1 MGITDEKNAV
11 RPKGLGVRHA
21 QTLLLFFGMLF
32 AFTMRVNMSMAIV
45 DMTDERKPDHFPWPH
60 SVQAVILSS
69 FFWGYVILQVPAGEL
84 ASRFGGKWLFTTS
97 IVVNSAISLL
107 LPTGA
112 EWGGWKLVCICRVL
126 QGLTQ
131 AFIYPST
138 HHLVSQW
145 MPKEEKG
152 LLTTTVYAGG
162 QLGIALQLLASGF
175 LATSWGW
182 QAIFYANGTLG
193 AIWSI
198 TYIIFGADSPES
210 SKFISEDEVLYIQT
224 SLGRDGEQKKYPTPW
239 RSIVTSLPFWA
250 VIVAHCG
257 QNWGFFTL
265 MTEMPTYMAKV
276 LNVDLKNNGMLSC
289 LPYLS
294 MYLLSFVMGAMTD
307 VIIKNQWLS
316 VSATRKLF
324 NSIGLWGPAIAL
336 IGLSYAPE
344 GNMAFAV
351 AMLTLAVGINA
362 GQYTGYMLVHIDLAP
377 NFSGCLMGIT
387 NFLANIISI
396 IAPLVCGFIVHD
408 ETDPSEWRKVFFI
421 ASGVYFFTNLFFILF
436 STSVRQPWN
445 EPKVDDVEMKAPEV
459 KEPEKSKLDAE
470 WSRR

>member
-1 MGITDEKNAV
+1 MSK
-11 RPKGLGVRHA
+11 
-21 QTLLLFFGMLF
+21 FGCP
-32 AFTMRVNMSMAIV
+32 SQ
-45 DMTDERKPDHFPWPH
+45 DMHFPWPH

-84 ASRFGGKWLFTTS
+84 ASQFGGKWLFTTS
-97 IVVNSAISLL
+97 VVVNSALSLL

-112 EWGGWKLVCICRVL
+112 DWGGWKLVCVCRVL

-193 AIWSI
+193 GIWSI
-198 TYIIFGADSPES
+198 IYIIFGADSPES
-210 SKFISEDEVLYIQT
+210 SKFISEEELLYIQT

-239 RSIVTSLPFWA
+239 RHIVTSLPFWA

-276 LNVDLKNNGMLSC
+276 LNVDLKNNGILSC
-289 LPYLS
+289 LPYMS
-294 MYLLSFVMGAMTD
+294 MFLLSFVMGAMTD
-307 VIIKNQWLS
+307 VIIKNKWLP

-344 GNMAFAV
+344 GNMIFAV
-351 AMLTLAVGINA
+351 VMLTIAVGINA

-377 NFSGCLMGIT
+377 NFSGCLMGVT

-396 IAPLVCGFIVHD
+396 IAPLVCGFIIQD
-408 ETDPSEWRKVFFI
+408 DTDPSEWRKVFFI
-421 ASGVYFFTNLFFILF
+421 ASGVYFFTNLFFVLF

>member
-1 MGITDEKNAV
+1 MGVVEETEAV
-11 RPKGLGVRHA
+11 RPKGLGIRHV
-21 QTLLLFFGMLF
+21 QTVLLFLGMLF

-45 DMTDERKPDHFPWPH
+45 DMTDERKEFYFPWSH

-69 FFWGYVILQVPAGEL
+69 FFWGYVVLQVPAGEL
-84 ASRFGGKWLFTTS
+84 ARRFGGKVLFT
-97 IVVNSAISLL
+97 IAVFVNSILSLM
-107 LPTGA
+107 LPLGA
-112 EWGGWKLVCICRVL
+112 AWGGWRLVCTCRVL

-145 MPKEEKG
+145 MPLQEKG
-152 LLTTTVYAGG
+152 ILTTIVYAGG

-193 AIWSI
+193 TIWVI
-198 TYIIFGADSPES
+198 FYLIFGADSPETS
-210 SKFISEDEVLYIQT
+210 RFIKEEEVLYIQT
-224 SLGRDGEQKKYPTPW
+224 SLGRLGEQKRYPTPW
-239 RSIVTSLPFWA
+239 KQILTSLPFWS

-276 LNVDLKNNGMLSC
+276 LNVDLKNNGVLSS

-294 MYLLSFVMGAMTD
+294 MYLLSFVMGFMTD
-307 VIIKNQWLS
+307 VIIKNNWIS
-316 VSATRKLF
+316 VSNTRKLF

-344 GNMAFAV
+344 GNMVFAV
-351 AMLTLAVGINA
+351 AMLTVAVGINA

-377 NFSGCLMGIT
+377 NFSACLMGIT

-408 ETDPSEWRKVFFI
+408 ETEPAEWRKVFFV

-445 EPKVDDVEMKAPEV
+445 EPKETDIEMKAPEM
-459 KEPEKSKLDAE
+459 KEPEKSRLEAK
-470 WSRR
+470 WSSR